1 VEFWEGRLV
10 ENVDDCGGEDE
21 KEEENEED
29 DAESAT
35 T

>member
-1 VEFWEGRLV
+1 MEFWYGRLI
-10 ENVDDCGGEDE
+10 ENVDNCGGEDE

-29 DAESAT
+29 DAKCAT